1 MCDYSNSRLDFGNDP
16 RTLRIQEFS
25 NGIFTSEG
33 YRGNFT
39 NFADDSRNCWRILVI
54 FLRLGCVIRKTTFSF
69 GHGPE
74 YDLDPGNF
82 EGLLPV
88 RYIGNAEFYLTR
100 IMAEVFFL
108 LVLLI
113 TEFESVIF
121 VLCTTVPC
129 CNSRIKRAIALGLVC
144 FYVWWLMIGLLYNEA

>member
-1 MCDYSNSRLDFGNDP
+1 M
-16 RTLRIQEFS
+16 
-25 NGIFTSEG
+25 
-33 YRGNFT
+33 
-39 NFADDSRNCWRILVI
+39 I

-144 FYVWWLMIGLLYNEA
+144 FCVCIFPHDKSRRVETRITEICVHNPEEPIYSAGCDFRST